1 MFENSFGRE
10 HHARRPGASPRDFIA
25 FLLLLWLLCALAM
38 TPANAHEAYDYRC
51 CGTQDCAA
59 VPDEWVHES
68 REAIVFHIPPG
79 GHPMYGRENVKPLV
93 VEVDRF
99 RIEQRRLDGRW
110 HLCLNPAHFPLC
122 VYPPD
127 RGM

>member
-1 MFENSFGRE
+1 MFHDAFGPE
-10 HHARRPGASPRDFIA
+10 QPRQSRWRVRDYIA
-25 FLLLLWLLCALAM
+25 AALLLWLLCALAM

-79 GHPMYGRENVKPLV
+79 GHPMYGRENAKPLV

-99 RIEQRRLDGRW
+99 RVEQRRLDGRW